1 MREFWERGPCH
12 TDRMPFAVGLAVI
25 LALLAVFQIAL
36 AAGAPWGRLA
46 WGGAYEVLPAKLRI
60 GSLVSVLIYVVI
72 AAVAFARVG
81 AFDILPRNFAVIAMW
96 VVFGYFTL
104 GILMNA
110 ASRSRPER
118 LVMVPTTI
126 VLAVLSLLIA
136 LGAGALPPVA

>member
-1 MREFWERGPCH
+1 MREFWERRPCH

-25 LALLAVFQIAL
+25 LALVAVFQIAL

-60 GSLVSVLIYVVI
+60 GSLVSVLIH
-72 AAVAFARVG
+72 
-81 AFDILPRNFAVIAMW
+81 
-96 VVFGYFTL
+96 
-104 GILMNA
+104 
-110 ASRSRPER
+110 
-118 LVMVPTTI
+118 